1 MFKTCRPAPLYR
13 RLMTIH
19 FSAVG
24 LVVADLGR
32 SFDCYRRL
40 GLDLP
45 VDPPDVPHFEVT
57 LPGGVRL
64 MWDTIASVSSFD
76 PDFVPG
82 TGGPSLAFDCGS
94 PSGVDETYENL
105 VAAGCVSTLKPWD
118 AVWGQRYATVL
129 DPDGH
134 GIDLFAALP
143 R

>member
-1 MFKTCRPAPLYR
+1 MFKTWPAHAAYR

-45 VDPPDVPHFEVT
+45 TDPPDAPHFEVV
-57 LPGGVRL
+57 LPGGMRL
-64 MWDTIASVSSFD
+64 MWDTIASVGSFD

-94 PSGVDETYENL
+94 PAGVDETYEVL
-105 VAAGCVSTLKPWD
+105 VAAGCSGALKPWD
-118 AVWGQRYATVL
+118 AVWGQRYATVH

-134 GIDLFAALP
+134 HIDLFAALP
-143 R
+143 H